1 MSLQVWL
8 PLNGDLHNQ
17 GLDNIVFAQNTGATI
32 DNSGKIGKCYNFD
45 ASNDWI
51 QYNIDKTKYA
61 NKPISYSYWFKCD
74 QNDAGGAILDLAAD
88 LVAGYTYSSS
98 GIKFTY
104 WRCWSSSGTRSGDSG
119 TTPNFYNANQWHH
132 VAVIFNANI
141 NQIYVDGVLA
151 LTEDKSSKYT
161 TYWTPLLGTSYNKF
175 SIGKSAGDSN
185 WIGGKVNDVRIYD
198 HCLSDK
204 EVEEISKGLV
214 LHYQLNNGNP
224 NLLSEYVTPGQG
236 APGVTSTGGR
246 TNYYGKYGIIIPAT
260 ENADT
265 YFRLFLKQ
273 QLVQGTTYTISCY
286 VSGLLP
292 GSSYNF
298 PLFAQGN
305 TSMGILQLNHN
316 GLCSLTFTMN
326 SSSQKA
332 ATTPEGDTV
341 YICFMDD
348 ASRTLASG
356 QGAIIINGFKLEQ
369 GNNVTNFLSMNND
382 IIYDSSGYNNNGEII
397 NTLFTEIPSPKNN
410 ISLHFSATNQKIK
423 ISGLSTTGF
432 SNSYSF
438 AWWEKIN
445 SVTPMHWGFSDGV
458 RLNGM
463 YTGRLWNTGDG
474 SNNPLY
480 NPGTTTQ
487 VTAPSINIW
496 HHWVMTGDG
505 MKSRVYQDGVLWA
518 EAKTYKTITGTTIY
532 INGWDTNTNY
542 SSDNASISDFRI
554 YATALTADQI
564 KELYKT
570 SKIIDGTTV
579 KARDLE
585 VST

>member
-1 MSLQVWL
+1 MALQIWL

-17 GLDNIVFAQNTGATI
+17 GLSNLTITNNGATI
-32 DNSGKIGKCYNFD
+32 DNNGKIGKCYSFNGTDNYLVFNNLTC
-45 ASNDWI
+45 SNWATFSLTCWCYPSSDFNYLFLI
-51 QYNIDKTKYA
+51 RG
-61 NKPISYSYWFKCD
+61 
-74 QNDAGGAILDLAAD
+74 GGAHRVRISGDGFMFRDSNNSTQRIVGFGTTIPLNTWSHITCVYNRGEIFMYVNGVLTNHSTTYYHNNSTFLSDHNEVRLARQQ
-88 LVAGYTYSSS
+88 SSS
-98 GIKFTY
+98 G
-104 WRCWSSSGTRSGDSG
+104 SSY
-119 TTPNFYNANQWHH
+119 YNGK
-132 VAVIFNANI
+132 I
-141 NQIYVDGVLA
+141 ND
-151 LTEDKSSKYT
+151 
-161 TYWTPLLGTSYNKF
+161 F
-175 SIGKSAGDSN
+175 
-185 WIGGKVNDVRIYD
+185 RIYD

-273 QLVQGTTYTISCY
+273 QLVQGNTYTISCY

-326 SSSQKA
+326 SSSQKSV
-332 ATTPEGDTV
+332 TTPEGDTV

-348 ASRTLASG
+348 SSRTLASG

-369 GNNVTNFLSMNND
+369 GNNVTNFLSIDND

-397 NTLFTEIPSPKNN
+397 NTLSTEIPSPKNN

-445 SVTPMHWGFSDGV
+445 SVAPMHWGFSDGV

-487 VTAPSINIW
+487 VAAPSVNIW

-505 MKSRVYQDGVLWA
+505 TKCRVYQDGILWA

-554 YATALTADQI
+554 YATALTAGQI

-585 VST
+585 AST